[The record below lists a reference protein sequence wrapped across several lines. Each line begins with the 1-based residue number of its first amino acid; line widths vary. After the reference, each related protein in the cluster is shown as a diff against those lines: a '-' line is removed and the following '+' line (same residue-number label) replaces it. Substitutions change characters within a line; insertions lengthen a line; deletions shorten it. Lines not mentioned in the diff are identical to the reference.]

1 VLVAQPRRWSPSGEE
16 NLEALGRAVGRVVAD
31 GSRDLLVLPEH
42 VGADLDRTRYI
53 AAVQLLARRLGVWV
67 VGGSHHLRRREGL
80 LNCGV
85 VVDPRGDVVA
95 EYHKLNPYGFERGIG
110 VRPGDRL
117 GVFEAEGVRVAVL
130 VCADFFFS
138 DLLHKLDGPVDIIAV
153 PAFSLTRA
161 PRPAPARTIWRHMS
175 VSRAYESGV
184 YVAVSDWA
192 PGTPLAGH
200 HSAGVAGVANPHAVD
215 GEQLWRP
222 IGRPQLLVQPL
233 DLGRLAAF
241 REDRRVRGLFRPEP

>member
-1 VLVAQPRRWSPSGEE
+1 M
-16 NLEALGRAVGRVVAD
+16 LGRAVERVAAN

-42 VGADLDRTRYI
+42 LGADLDRTRYVV
-53 AAVQLLARRLGVWV
+53 AVRLLARRLGVWV
-67 VGGSHHLRRREGL
+67 VGGSHHRRRREGL

-95 EYHKLNPYGFERGIG
+95 EYHKRNPYRFERGIG
-110 VRPGDRL
+110 VSAGDRS
-117 GVFEAEGVRVAVL
+117 GVFDADGVRVAVL

-138 DLLHKLDGPVDIIAV
+138 ELLHKLDGPVDLIAV

-175 VSRAYESGV
+175 VSRADEFGV

-192 PGTPLAGH
+192 PGTPLAGRL
-200 HSAGVAGVANPHAVD
+200 SVGVAGFANPHAVD

-222 IGRPQLLVQPL
+222 IGRSQLLVQ
-233 DLGRLAAF
+233 RLELSRLTAF
-241 REDRRVRGLFRPEP
+241 REDRRARGLFRPEP